1 MSIAPNTRFGHLT
14 VLREAPP
21 VPVVRGKGV
30 HLWTASLCRCDCGR
44 LRIVPDW
51 RLRTRHVTSY
61 GCRRIA
67 GLSEADH
74 RRIPS
79 LGTRFGALVL
89 TKLLPDR
96 IDVNGVR
103 HTCGSYRCDCG
114 RILNIDHSQA
124 RRRASSVCRHSEAR
138 SGWWE
143 NLPKLNNQSDENK
156 SIETK
161 IIQPKISVDEA
172 DIDMLRHRLIESE
185 TRCSAF
191 REILEASG
199 IPTGALRADAE
210 DISLVS
216 ALAERRAEYPPEC
229 LAGRTQFDSFAR
241 RLLYVAETLGQR
253 ASRPMEAGGTSVG
266 DGRDAH
272 SPAQSSAGKAI
283 LLKDV
288 TVAHV
293 ETLLGPCVHPGTYN
307 SLRRSA
313 RAFFRWCVKRRL
325 LRVSPAAGVEAR
337 HEPRHEPRFYDA
349 PRVRRIFEIASSP
362 DTEPGIG
369 VFLTLGFFCGMRTSE
384 ILRATAGDVD
394 LSAGTVRVPIPKGYR
409 LGVPPRLIEAQPNAV
424 AWLRRFLP
432 SGLPEEAP
440 IAASRRAFGEW
451 KRRHLDLEGLGW
463 GQGEFRNVMRHT
475 ACTMHMAAFR
485 NLAETQLM
493 LGHSRGSGVTVRHYL
508 GLATREEGLAYWNI
522 LP

>member
-1 MSIAPNTRFGHLT
+1 MSIAPNTRFGHLI

-21 VPVVRGKGV
+21 VPVVRGEGV
-30 HLWTASLCRCDCGR
+30 HLWSASLCRCDCGR

-51 RLRTRHVTSY
+51 RLRTRHVTSC

-89 TKLLPDR
+89 TTHLPDR
-96 IDVNGVR
+96 LDANGVR
-103 HTCGSYRCDCG
+103 HTRGAYRCDCG
-114 RILNIDHSQA
+114 RILEIDHSQA
-124 RRRASSVCRHSEAR
+124 RRRVASVCRHSAAR

-143 NLPKLNNQSDENK
+143 NPPKFNQQSIDEKN
-156 SIETK
+156 IAMHETGA
-161 IIQPKISVDEA
+161 KISVENA
-172 DIDMLRHRLIESE
+172 DIDSLRRRLIESE

-199 IPTGALRADAE
+199 VPTGSLRHDAE
-210 DISLVS
+210 RIPLAA
-216 ALAERRAEYPPEC
+216 ALAERRMEYPPES

-241 RLLYVAETLGQR
+241 KLLHV
-253 ASRPMEAGGTSVG
+253 
-266 DGRDAH
+266 
-272 SPAQSSAGKAI
+272 AGKSV

-288 TVAHV
+288 TAAHV
-293 ETLLGPCVHPGTYN
+293 EALLGPCVHPGTYN

-313 RAFFRWCVKRRL
+313 RAFFRWCVKRRV
-325 LRVSPAAGVEAR
+325 LRVSPATGIEPR
-337 HEPRHEPRFYDA
+337 REPRHEPRFYSVA
-349 PRVRRIFEIASSP
+349 QVRRIFEIVSAA

-384 ILRATAGDVD
+384 ILRATAGDID

-409 LGVPPRLIEAQPNAV
+409 LGVPPRLIEAQTNAV

-432 SGLPEEAP
+432 DGLPADAP
-440 IAASRRAFGEW
+440 VAATRRAFGEW
-451 KRRHLDLEGLGW
+451 KRRHLDPEGLGW